1 MGSSSSLMVSPSS
14 SSSGKSSGFGVSRL
28 KRTKRR
34 LSFLVCG
41 AASTSRS
48 NLELEDY
55 SQESSASST
64 KNLAPISDFSHNSI
78 IESSSMFSSEVG
90 DSSSIIET
98 GSSSGSDNSIIEEAL
113 VEQSNVKASRDL
125 AHVLNNMEPVSHQT
139 GNDPSRSLV
148 YANSHSDSG
157 VEYHQ
162 NSVVA
167 DNNTNLR
174 SRSIASDSLL
184 PLQLPGDES
193 AHMTTTSSPGFF
205 VSNNAQDMRSGY
217 LLHLNVVNISSN
229 FFSSRIPER
238 NNFEA
243 RRNGRRLFWDALS
256 RRRDSPT
263 MVFATGHA
271 DELGSHDRWLLDIGG
286 IHNDEVGHDMDSL
299 SARRRRRN
307 ERIWLMR
314 SEISERMIGGL
325 NEGARQTTFC
335 ASGQHH
341 EGTCLCDSN
350 FLSEE
355 SGTLLSIS
363 RIIML
368 AEALY
373 EVLDDIQRQS
383 MSLSPSMLSP
393 APESVVDTFPL
404 EHYKKLKAIES
415 DTSDIQQCYICLADY
430 EEGDKLRVLPCNHKY
445 HVACID
451 KWLKEINRVCPLCRC
466 NVCEDAGECSASD
479 TEVPSQ

>member
-167 DNNTNLR
+167 DNNTNL
-174 SRSIASDSLL
+174 
-184 PLQLPGDES
+184 
-193 AHMTTTSSPGFF
+193 
-205 VSNNAQDMRSGY
+205 
-217 LLHLNVVNISSN
+217 
-229 FFSSRIPER
+229 RIPER